1 MKNQVI
7 DALIVGAGPVGLT
20 LATALSH
27 QGLKYR
33 LIEKNAVRT
42 DKSKALV
49 LWSRSLELFAP
60 LGVTQAF
67 IASGNKAKGG
77 SVYADGKR
85 IVHFGLTGDDSP
97 FGFPLMIPQSETER
111 VLSEHLQNGGVTI
124 ERQVELLSFVEGPDS
139 VICQVRDAGGREETV
154 ETSWL
159 IGCDGAHSSVRKIA
173 GMPFTGHAEPND
185 WMLADV
191 HVQGVLS
198 EDEVSVFLHAKGAL
212 VFFPIARDR
221 YRMIA
226 DLGKADVAV
235 QRPNPTLEDAQA
247 KVDERGPGGLI
258 MSDPVWLSNFRI
270 NERKVDKYRRGRVM
284 VAGDAAHIHSPAGG
298 QGMNTGMQ
306 DVFNLAWKLALVQRG
321 QGHTE
326 TLLDSYSLERSA
338 IGDQVLKAAE
348 VFTTIATLRNPV
360 AQSLR
365 DHVLPIL
372 TSFQFVRDKVRRNW
386 SEISINY
393 RHGPLCSQQWPSM
406 TGGLASGDRLGDAPL
421 ASALDGHASTL
432 MQTLDGK
439 RHNLLLLPGKDSE
452 SLSRLIAMAEETNQA
467 FPGIVAAHLILKEKT
482 ADLHAAS
489 SSVAVWVD
497 TEARA
502 HEQLHAN
509 EATLILVRP
518 DGYIGF
524 RCQPADGAA
533 LRAYMQSYLI
543 PGRQPGRG

>member
-1 MKNQVI
+1 VKNSTV

-20 LATALSH
+20 LASALSH

-33 LIEKNAVRT
+33 LIEKNAVPT

-60 LGVTQAF
+60 LGLTQAF
-67 IASGNKAKGG
+67 IDSGNKAKGG

-97 FGFPLMIPQSETER
+97 FGFPLMIPQNETER
-111 VLSEHLQNGGVTI
+111 VLNEHLQNHGATI
-124 ERQVELLSFVEGPDS
+124 EREVELVSFVEGSDS
-139 VICQVRDAGGREETV
+139 VVCLLHDADGHEEYV

-159 IGCDGAHSSVRKIA
+159 IGCDGAHSTVRKCA

-191 HVQGVLS
+191 HIQGVLA

-212 VFFPIARDR
+212 VFFPITRDR
-221 YRMIA
+221 FRMIA
-226 DLGKADVAV
+226 DLGKADAAV
-235 QRPNPTLEDAQA
+235 QRTDPTLADAQA
-247 KVDERGPGGLI
+247 KIDERGPGGLI
-258 MSDPVWLSNFRI
+258 LSDPVWLSNFRI
-270 NERKVDKYRRGRVM
+270 NERKVAEYRRGRIM
-284 VAGDAAHIHSPAGG
+284 LAGDAAHIHSPAGG
-298 QGMNTGMQ
+298 QGMNTGIQ

-321 QGHTE
+321 QGRAD

-348 VFTTIATLRNPV
+348 VFTTIATLRNPIAQTLRNQV
-360 AQSLR
+360 AS
-365 DHVLPIL
+365 IL

-393 RHGPLCSQQWPSM
+393 RHGPLCSQQWPSLS
-406 TGGLASGDRLGDAPL
+406 GGLAPGDRLCNAPI
-421 ASALDGHASTL
+421 AAATDSRAATL
-432 MQTLDGK
+432 LQTLDGK
-439 RHNLLLLPGKDSE
+439 RHSLLLLPGKDGE
-452 SLSRLIAMAEETNQA
+452 SLSRLIRIAEETDQA
-467 FPGIVAAHLILKEKT
+467 FPGILAAHLILTPEMANPT
-482 ADLHAAS
+482 AASADLT
-489 SSVAVWVD
+489 VWLD
-497 TEARA
+497 TVARA
-502 HEQLHAN
+502 HEQLHAS

-524 RCQPADGAA
+524 RCQPADGTA

-543 PGRQPGRG
+543 PAKAA